1 MPLEPPHACCGVEFA
16 IARTGNWIF
25 LTPLPKHL
33 QVRTWLDLFS
43 PAERSVLRNRHNPD
57 RLAQRQLIE
66 TVLHRHLDS
75 PSHVPTPTCGP

>member
-1 MPLEPPHACCGVEFA
+1 MPLEPAHACCGVEFA

-33 QVRTWLDLFS
+33 KVRTWLDLFS
-43 PAERSVLRNRHNPD
+43 PAERSLLRNRHNPD

-66 TVLHRHLDS
+66 TVLHRHLGHDTTAQ
-75 PSHVPTPTCGP
+75 PAQPGP